1 MFGLTVAC
9 VVAQT
14 LVLADQRSLL
24 SRRTFE
30 NGWPIICVAGAIGA
44 LFGALIVAKYP
55 THRIGWLLV
64 VGQLATS
71 VGMLADAFA
80 GHILTGHGWGS
91 RTLGH
96 WVEWFSAFVN
106 ATPALAFV
114 AAIFLLAPD
123 GHLLSPRWRPAFWLA
138 VLGLVLNTAGVLVT
152 DPMTV
157 RYTGETDLSTAATI
171 LLNAAVFCVAA
182 AILAGA
188 GSLVRRL
195 RHAEGEERLQLRW
208 IAASATFMAAVL
220 VFLLTWAV
228 ITTVDSR
235 SPLVLPLLLFLAYA
249 SLPVFTGVA
258 VLRHRLYDVDLIVN
272 RAVLLALATGFAA
285 AGYVAL
291 VVLIGGRSDRFWPSL
306 LATVLVALAFQ
317 PLRTWVV
324 RLADRAA
331 YGTRAAP
338 YEALSDLTRVL
349 GEAPDPTALLPAV
362 AEAAGRAVSAE
373 QVVVRFTIPG
383 RRAREAR
390 WHARLSGEVSDP
402 AARTT
407 IPVGDDGLCTMEVT
421 PARGRG
427 LRDHERDL
435 LARLAEQAVLA
446 FRNAGLSAELAGRVA
461 EADRQGAELDR
472 SRRRLIDARDEE
484 RARLST
490 VVREDVVAHLVTL
503 PAQLDAL
510 ADDETG
516 ARTDSLAVL
525 VDAAVTSL
533 EALREMTRGVYPTQ
547 LARAGLGP
555 ALSSHL
561 TRWGRGTLVVDDS
574 AAGERFAGRVEAA
587 AYFCFAEG
595 VRDFA
600 PPVEILLC
608 RDGGDLVLTMT
619 GHADGDGATRR
630 MRDRVETLGG
640 SVLRSS
646 VTGSTAATRLTVR
659 VPAEPVAAYPAAVP
673 AAGPVP

>member
-9 VVAQT
+9 VVAET

-30 NGWPIICVAGAIGA
+30 NGWPIICLASVLGA
-44 LFGALIVAKYP
+44 LFGALIVARYP
-55 THRIGWLLV
+55 RHRIGWLLV
-64 VGQLATS
+64 VGPLATS
-71 VGMLADAFA
+71 AGMLADSYA

-96 WVEWFSAFVN
+96 WAEWSSSFVN

-123 GHLLSPRWRPAFWLA
+123 GPLLSSRWRFAFVLA
-138 VLGLVLNTAGVLVT
+138 VLAVVLNTAGVLVT

-157 RYTGETDLSTAATI
+157 AYTGETNLTTPATI
-171 LLNAAVFCVAA
+171 LINAAVFCVVG
-182 AILAGA
+182 AIVAGA
-188 GSLVRRL
+188 VSLVRRL

-208 IAASATFMAAVL
+208 IAASATFMAAVMVL
-220 VFLLTWAV
+220 LLTVAV
-228 ITTVDSR
+228 ITPLDESP
-235 SPLVLPLLLFLAYA
+235 PLVLPLLLFLAYA

-272 RAVLLALATGFAA
+272 RAVLLTLATGFAA

-331 YGTRAAP
+331 YGTRAVP

-349 GEAPDPTALLPAV
+349 GEAPDPTTLLPAL
-362 AEAAGRAVSAE
+362 AEGAGRAVSAE

-383 RRAREAR
+383 GPVREAR
-390 WHARLSGEVSDP
+390 WRARLTGDAGDP
-402 AARTT
+402 EARTT
-407 IPVGDDGLCTMEVT
+407 VPVGDDGLCTMEVT
-421 PARGRG
+421 PARGRS

-461 EADRQGAELDR
+461 EADRQGAELAR

-490 VVREDVVAHLVTL
+490 VVREDVVAHLVSL
-503 PAQLDAL
+503 PAQLRALAEDETSPRADAL
-510 ADDETG
+510 AG
-516 ARTDSLAVL
+516 L
-525 VDAAVTSL
+525 VDASVVSL

-555 ALSSHL
+555 ALSAHL

-574 AAGERFAGRVEAA
+574 AADARFAGQVEAT
-587 AYFCFAEG
+587 AYFCVAEG

-600 PPVEILLC
+600 PPVEIVLG
-608 RDGGDLVLTMT
+608 RDCGDLVLTMT
-619 GHADGDGATRR
+619 GHADGDGATQR

-640 SVLRSS
+640 SVLREASD
-646 VTGSTAATRLTVR
+646 ALTRLTVR
-659 VPAEPVAAYPAAVP
+659 IPAEPVAGYPAAVH